1 MQKSGK
7 SSIQDGK
14 CFELELRIQ
23 RFTKCK
29 YFSAR
34 WFNILIFRKMMAEE
48 FDAAV
53 IEVVLLL
60 KEISVKTEEGRLMIG
75 RQGLSSSGAVLKESA
90 T

>member
-48 FDAAV
+48 FEYGCNRRCVTSQGDHR
-53 IEVVLLL
+53 
-60 KEISVKTEEGRLMIG
+60 KDGRG
-75 RQGLSSSGAVLKESA
+75 KVNDWEAGTKQQ
-90 T
+90 